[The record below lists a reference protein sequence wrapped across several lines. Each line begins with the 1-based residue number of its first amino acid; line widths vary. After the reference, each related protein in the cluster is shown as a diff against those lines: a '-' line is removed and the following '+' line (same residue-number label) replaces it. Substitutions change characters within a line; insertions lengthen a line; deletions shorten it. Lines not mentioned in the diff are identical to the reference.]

1 MGYSDRT
8 LARTRE
14 FDEGEAL
21 DAALR
26 TFRRKGYE
34 ATTLPDLLE
43 ATGLARQSLY
53 NAFGDKRELF
63 LKSLRRYAEGEL
75 ERMAETLRSAPIRE
89 AIAAVFESVMRG
101 KGHEYGCF
109 LVNAGV
115 ELMPRDPEVGRIVA
129 SALSQQEKVLAGA
142 LRRAVRSAELRLSP
156 GQIGPTARFLVGV
169 LQGVVVLTKS
179 GSRAARDAAALAL
192 RAIE

>member
-1 MGYSDRT
+1 M
-8 LARTRE
+8 ARTRE

-53 NAFGDKRELF
+53 NAFGDKRGLF

-75 ERMAETLRSAPIRE
+75 ARMAETLRNAPIRE
-89 AIAAVFESVMRG
+89 AIASVFESVMRG
-101 KGHEYGCF
+101 AHRESGCF

-129 SALSQQEKVLAGA
+129 SALLQQEKALAGA
-142 LRRAVRSAELRLSP
+142 LRRAVRSGELRLAP
-156 GQIGPTARFLVGV
+156 KQIAPTARFLVGV
-169 LQGVVVLTKS
+169 LQGLVVLTKS
-179 GSRAARDAAALAL
+179 GSPAARDAAAMAL

>member
-1 MGYSDRT
+1 

-63 LKSLRRYAEGEL
+63 LKSLRRYAEAQL
-75 ERMAETLRSAPIRE
+75 AAMAEALQGGPIRE
-89 AIAAVFESVMRG
+89 AIAGVFESVMQGTDR
-101 KGHEYGCF
+101 ECGCF

-129 SALSQQEKVLAGA
+129 SALLEQEKMLAGA
-142 LRRAVRSAELRLSP
+142 LRRAVRNGELRVTP
-156 GQIGPTARFLVGV
+156 KQIGATARFLVAT
-169 LQGVVVLTKS
+169 LQGLVVLTKS
-179 GSRAARDAAALAL
+179 GSRAARDAAAVAL
-192 RAIE
+192 RAIG

>member
-1 MGYSDRT
+1 

-14 FDEGEAL
+14 FDEDQVL
-21 DAALR
+21 DAALQ

-63 LKSLRRYAEGEL
+63 LKSLRRYADGEYA
-75 ERMAETLRSAPIRE
+75 RFAETLQSRPIRE
-89 AIAAVFESVMRG
+89 AIAAVFEHVLRAADR
-101 KGHEYGCF
+101 ECGCF
-109 LVNAGV
+109 LVNAAS

-129 SALSQQEKVLAGA
+129 SAMGRQEKALTEA
-142 LRRAVRSAELRLSP
+142 LRRAVRKGELRLRP
-156 GQIGPTARFLVGV
+156 RQVEPTARFLMGV
-169 LQGVVVLTKS
+169 LQGVVVLVKAMPD
-179 GSRAARDAAALAL
+179 SRAARDAAAVAL
-192 RAIE
+192 RAIG